1 MLDPRLESWM
11 RSAHEIGIVEFN
23 DADLVAS
30 RFPHDIPESYTPIG
44 LFESDALCIDVETN
58 EICVLDHEVKDR
70 KLCLAAQNQ
79 ESFVTA
85 MLLVQK
91 YFDDC
96 AHDLESHDETSAEA
110 IAVECTQL
118 AGSDQFRSFFCSL
131 IGA

>member
-30 RFPHDIPESYTPIG
+30 RFPHDIPESYVPIG
-44 LFESDALCIDVETN
+44 LFESDAICIDVETN
-58 EICVLDHEVKDR
+58 EIVVLDHEVKGR
-70 KLCLAAQNQ
+70 QHCLAAQDQ
-79 ESFVTA
+79 ESLVTA
-85 MLLVQK
+85 MRLAEK

-96 AHDLESHDETSAEA
+96 ARELASDDQSAAQA

-118 AGSDQFRSFFCSL
+118 AGGDQFRSFFSSL

>member
-30 RFPHDIPESYTPIG
+30 RFPHDIPESFIPIG
-44 LFESDALCIDVETN
+44 LVESDAICIDVETN
-58 EICVLDHEVKDR
+58 EIVVLDHEVKDR
-70 KLCLAAQNQ
+70 QLCLAAQNQ
-79 ESFVTA
+79 ESLVAA
-85 MLLVQK
+85 MRLAEK

-96 AHDLESHDETSAEA
+96 ARDLASDDQSAVEA
-110 IAVECTQL
+110 IAVECTRI
-118 AGSDQFRSFFCSL
+118 AGGDQFRSFFCSL